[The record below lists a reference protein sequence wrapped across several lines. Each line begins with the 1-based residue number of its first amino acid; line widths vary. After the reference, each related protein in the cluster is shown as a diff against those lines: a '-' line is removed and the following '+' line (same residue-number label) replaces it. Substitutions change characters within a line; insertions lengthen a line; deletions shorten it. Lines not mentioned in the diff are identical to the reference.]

1 MTAEVVRYRCTSCGN
16 LTRFDV
22 VATRR
27 TKAYH
32 HFATSG
38 ELTIEDLEVLAETV
52 ESVTCRWCGPSGV
65 VETLAETGVHR

>member
-22 VATRR
+22 VASRR

-32 HFATSG
+32 HFSTSG
-38 ELTIEDLEVLAETV
+38 HLTVEESEVLAETV

-65 VETLAETGVHR
+65 VEALAENGVYR

>member
-1 MTAEVVRYRCTSCGN
+1 MSAEVVRYRCTSCGN

-22 VATRR
+22 LASRR

-32 HFATSG
+32 HFSTSG
-38 ELTIEDLEVLAETV
+38 ELAIEELEVLAETV

-65 VETLAETGVHR
+65 VETLAANGVHP